1 MAQSQIRPERLVSGF
16 GLIEGPLYEPGHG
29 LLFSDTINGGVRC
42 LGADGALI
50 DIVAHRKGI
59 GGLARHIEGGL
70 IVSGRTVACKPAD
83 GGATITLVDDDPDHG
98 ILGFNDLVTDP
109 AGRIYVGSL
118 AFRAL
123 STDGAKPAFL
133 HMIDLDGTVHMLAD
147 DVMLTNGLGFSPN
160 GDKLYHSDSARN
172 SIYAYDVDRD
182 GRVSNRQVFAKTR
195 KGSPDGLAVA
205 ADGSVW
211 VALAHGSGVGVYNPE
226 GREINRIDMPVPMV
240 TSLCFGGDD
249 WRDLYIVTGRDGAP
263 EDEGGGIY
271 RLRVDVPGKQRPL
284 ARVRLP

>member
-1 MAQSQIRPERLVSGF
+1 MAQSQFRPECLVSGF

-42 LGADGALI
+42 LAPDGSLR

-59 GGLARHIEGGL
+59 GGIARHANGGL
-70 IVSGRTVACKPAD
+70 IVSGRTVALKPAD
-83 GGATITLVDDDPDHG
+83 GGATITLVPDNPDHG
-98 ILGFNDLVTDP
+98 ILGFNDLVTDD

-133 HMIDLDGTVHMLAD
+133 HMIDLDGSVHRLAD
-147 DVMLTNGLGFSPN
+147 DVMLTNGLGFSPD
-160 GDKLYHSDSARN
+160 GSRLYHSDSARN
-172 SIYAYDVDRD
+172 SIYAYDVGAA
-182 GRVSNRQVFAKTR
+182 GRVTNRRVFAKTSR
-195 KGSPDGLAVA
+195 GSPDGLAVA

-211 VALAHGSGVGVYNPE
+211 VALAHGSGVGVYDAH
-226 GREINRIDMPVPMV
+226 GREIARIDMPVPMV

-249 WRDLYIVTGRDGAP
+249 WRDLYIVTGPDGAP
-263 EDEGGGIY
+263 QDEGGGIY
-271 RLRVDVPGKQRPL
+271 RLRVDVPGKERPL
-284 ARVRLP
+284 ARVALP